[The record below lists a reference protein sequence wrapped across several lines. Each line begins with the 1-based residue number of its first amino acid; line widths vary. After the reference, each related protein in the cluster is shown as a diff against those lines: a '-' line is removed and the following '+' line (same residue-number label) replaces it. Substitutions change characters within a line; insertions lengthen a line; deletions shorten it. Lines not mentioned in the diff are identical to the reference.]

1 MVQFFLYYPTRN
13 GLFAP
18 VEVTPEIFM
27 EHSLTCASLTISEA
41 QDVIDSIFSSPLNVQ
56 IDEDDHEVKSVP
68 HSSHPGRV
76 AYISK
81 LSGSG
86 TFSICYLL
94 HFEPLSGFC
103 PTDNQPAMINTNS
116 SIHQLVLKIAP
127 PPNVRLL
134 RHESTPTP
142 LLAIEA
148 YLLNLLGQQV
158 QGELGLGLDLSIPLP
173 RVLAYDDTLTLLD
186 SPFLL
191 TTSVPGIPLDHLLA
205 SGQLTATQAKE
216 VGMSVGRLLRAVN
229 ETHAG
234 VGVGGWGGAWG
245 MVTGQP
251 GSSAQEWF
259 IGYVEGLLRDGEDM
273 RVLLP
278 YEEVRRAVEKWGPLL
293 NSSSHDV
300 NSLSTMPEK
309 IGNEKAAHE
318 ISTERR
324 DILDETPTHP
334 RLCILDFSASSVLID
349 PVTAKV
355 TGLINLERASWGD
368 PIAQEVFLPIVS
380 SDEAARMNREDV
392 IMGYNSWPIPTNS
405 MPVHTNI
412 QTNIVRSATSSDCVK
427 RVMSIRRRRCREL
440 L

>member
-1 MVQFFLYYPTRN
+1 MEYP
-13 GLFAP
+13 
-18 VEVTPEIFM
+18 
-27 EHSLTCASLTISEA
+27 LTCVPLTISEA
-41 QDVIDSIFSSPLNVQ
+41 QDVIDSIFSSPLTAQ
-56 IDEDDHEVKSVP
+56 IDEDNPEAKPVTL
-68 HSSHPGRV
+68 SSHPGRV
-76 AYISK
+76 LSISK
-81 LSGSG
+81 ISGSG
-86 TFSICYLL
+86 TFNTCYLL
-94 HFEPLSGFC
+94 HFVPLSDSH
-103 PTDNQPAMINTNS
+103 PTETATVNTNTS
-116 SIHQLVLKIAP
+116 LDLLVLKIAP

-148 YLLNLLGQQV
+148 YLLNLLGQQM
-158 QGELGLGLDLSIPLP
+158 QGELGLVLGVSIPVP

-191 TTSVPGIPLDHLLA
+191 TTSVPGVPLDHLLA
-205 SGQLTATQAKE
+205 SGQLTAAQAKE
-216 VGMSVGRLLRAVN
+216 VNMSVGRLLRAVN

-234 VGVGGWGGAWG
+234 VGVGGWDGVWG

-259 IGYVEGLLRDGEDM
+259 IRHVEGLLGDGEDM

-278 YEEVRRAVEKWGPLL
+278 YEEVRRAVRKWGPLL
-293 NSSSHDV
+293 DPSSHDL
-300 NSLSTMPEK
+300 NSLSTASEEV
-309 IGNEKAAHE
+309 GNEEAAQE
-318 ISTERR
+318 ISGGRR

-368 PIAQEVFLPIVS
+368 PIAQEVFLPIAS
-380 SDEAARMNREDV
+380 TDETARMKREDV
-392 IMGYNSWPIPTNS
+392 ITGYNSWPITTGS
-405 MPVHTNI
+405 MPAHTDI
-412 QTNIVRSATSSDCVK
+412 QTNIARSATSSDCVK
-427 RVMSIRRRRCREL
+427 RVISTWRRRRCREL